1 MHKILMHSNK
11 NIICLGKLKPSTVI
25 PNYIFFYLKYKA
37 ITHAWETS
45 FTKKM
50 PSEESKWHAAS
61 MY

>member
-11 NIICLGKLKPSTVI
+11 NIICLEPSNVI

-37 ITHAWETS
+37 ITHAWEIS
-45 FTKKM
+45 FTEKM
-50 PSEESKWHAAS
+50 PSEEPKWHAAS